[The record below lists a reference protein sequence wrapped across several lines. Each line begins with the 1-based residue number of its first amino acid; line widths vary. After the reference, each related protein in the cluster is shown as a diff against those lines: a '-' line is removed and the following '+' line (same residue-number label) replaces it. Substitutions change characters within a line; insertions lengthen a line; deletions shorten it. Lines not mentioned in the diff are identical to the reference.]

1 MLYNYNLL
9 IDRLLIVFLPANFT
23 LATVG
28 SKLHF
33 LIPINVNLNIIYS
46 NYIIDLIEMTEIKRP
61 LFKKKKTFP
70 YNRDL
75 VSRVTNKKFLKN
87 FSWVD

>member
-1 MLYNYNLL
+1 MLYNYNLH

-46 NYIIDLIEMTEIKRP
+46 NNIIDLIEMTEIERP
-61 LFKKKKTFP
+61 LFFFQKHF
-70 YNRDL
+70 RIIEIWC
-75 VSRVTNKKFLKN
+75 RA
-87 FSWVD
+87 